1 MRRLPLLTALT
12 VLVALLLGMPGWR
25 PGLAQ
30 TQAPAPATPAP
41 ATPAPAAPAAQPAA
55 PAPAPAPAPAAA
67 TPAAPAT
74 AAPAPAANPKPVTSA
89 VVRGAVGVITS
100 DGANI
105 GVLSGPGGVL
115 LVDGGYARQAEAI
128 RTAIAAL
135 ASPPAAPSVPPAP
148 PSPPKPAATKPA
160 PATAP
165 ATAAPPPPAP
175 KAATPQPAPS
185 PRLLVNTHFHA
196 DHTDGNAGFAATGA
210 VIVAHENTH
219 RRLAEGT
226 MLEAFGLVTPPA
238 AATALPPV
246 TFERDLRLRLNGEII
261 DLLHLP
267 AAHTDGDVIVRFR
280 NADVIHTG
288 DVWFNGMYPFIDTRH
303 GGTLAGA
310 IAGVDRLL
318 LLAGE
323 DTRLIPG
330 HGPAV
335 GSRAELVDY
344 RRMLATVQQ
353 RLVAL
358 KAQGFTLPQAI
369 EARPLADLEATWGQG
384 MFRGDRWLELIW
396 NGV

>member
-1 MRRLPLLTALT
+1 MRRLPLLTALA

-25 PGLAQ
+25 PVLGQA
-30 TQAPAPATPAP
+30 QAPAPATPAP
-41 ATPAPAAPAAQPAA
+41 AAD
-55 PAPAPAPAPAAA
+55 
-67 TPAAPAT
+67 
-74 AAPAPAANPKPVTSA
+74 PKPVTSA
-89 VVRGAVGVITS
+89 VVRGAVGVIANE
-100 DGANI
+100 GGNI
-105 GVLSGPGGVL
+105 GVLSGPEGVL

-128 RTAIAAL
+128 RAAIAAL
-135 ASPPAAPSVPPAP
+135 ASPPAAPSAPPAP
-148 PSPPKPAATKPA
+148 PSPPKPAATQPAPPQPA
-160 PATAP
+160 PAA
-165 ATAAPPPPAP
+165 AAPQPPAP
-175 KAATPQPAPS
+175 KAAPPQPAPA
-185 PRLLVNTHFHA
+185 PRLLVNTHFHP

-226 MLEAFGLVTPPA
+226 MIEAFGVVTPPA
-238 AATALPPV
+238 PAAALPPV
-246 TFERDLRLRLNGEII
+246 SFERDLRLRFNGETV

-280 NADVIHTG
+280 NANVIHAG

-335 GSRAELVDY
+335 GSRAELVAY

-353 RLVAL
+353 RLIAL

-384 MFRGDRWLELIW
+384 LFRGDRWLELIW

>member
-1 MRRLPLLTALT
+1 
-12 VLVALLLGMPGWR
+12 
-25 PGLAQ
+25 
-30 TQAPAPATPAP
+30 
-41 ATPAPAAPAAQPAA
+41 
-55 PAPAPAPAPAAA
+55 
-67 TPAAPAT
+67 
-74 AAPAPAANPKPVTSA
+74 
-89 VVRGAVGVITS
+89 VVRGAVGVIRNE
-100 DGANI
+100 GGNI

-115 LVDGGYARQAEAI
+115 LVDGGYARQADAI
-128 RTAIAAL
+128 RAAIAAL
-135 ASPPAAPSVPPAP
+135 ASPPAATAPSPAPPAP
-148 PSPPKPAATKPA
+148 STSTPSTPPKPPAPPKPAAPQPAAAKPTAAKPA
-160 PATAP
+160 GPQ
-165 ATAAPPPPAP
+165 PPAHNP
-175 KAATPQPAPS
+175 PSAVKPAAPQPAPS

-196 DHTDGNAGFAATGA
+196 DHTDGNAGFVASGA

-238 AATALPPV
+238 ATTALPPI
-246 TFERDLRLRLNGEII
+246 TFERDLRLRLNGETI

-353 RLVAL
+353 RLIAL

-384 MFRGDRWLELIW
+384 LFRGDRWLELIW